1 MAPVQK
7 FRSALNGF
15 NREDVVHYIEL
26 LNNQHTAQIEQLT
39 NQLSAALAQADN
51 TALLQQLD
59 SANARIQELESALAA
74 SSAASDTELE
84 IYRRAERTER
94 QAQNR
99 ARQIYDQTNAVLAEA
114 SLKAED
120 VSARIAETADLLA
133 QQLEQYRQVILSS
146 KDTFQESAAA
156 LTSICPEA

>member
-1 MAPVQK
+1 M
-7 FRSALNGF
+7 
-15 NREDVVHYIEL
+15 
-26 LNNQHTAQIEQLT
+26 
-39 NQLSAALAQADN
+39 
-51 TALLQQLD
+51 LQQLAD
-59 SANARIQELESALAA
+59 ANARIQELESALVA
-74 SSAASDTELE
+74 SATVSDSELE

-133 QQLEQYRQVILSS
+133 QQLEQYRQVILAS
-146 KDTFQESAAA
+146 KETFQESAAA
-156 LTSICPEA
+156 LTTICPEA